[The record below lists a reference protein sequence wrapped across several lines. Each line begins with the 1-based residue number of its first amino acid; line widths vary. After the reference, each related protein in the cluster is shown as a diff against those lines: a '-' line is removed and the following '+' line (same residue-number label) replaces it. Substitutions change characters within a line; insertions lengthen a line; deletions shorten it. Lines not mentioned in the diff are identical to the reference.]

1 MRTPPAY
8 GALGF
13 SKRNATA
20 LINGVFFFNISDKM
34 KTPIQELM
42 DEFLKKAD
50 SLPDTLDSNV
60 AYLAFQECYD
70 IAKSMLNKEMTVII
84 EAFHE
89 GMRCQGWDP
98 NRGIAEEYYNETFN
112 TK

>member
-1 MRTPPAY
+1 
-8 GALGF
+8 
-13 SKRNATA
+13 
-20 LINGVFFFNISDKM
+20 M

-112 TK
+112 TNQENLQDSTNGYTYYPQENKTVFNTEEK